1 MVEAMK
7 VEVQTM
13 VYEMMED
20 VVEISEK
27 EALDVIRNSRED
39 SMYTMSLNEALML
52 IAAQKLE
59 DKYMNEYDD
68 LEVDYVRILE

>member
-1 MVEAMK
+1 MK